1 MRLLKE
7 IFWVLCVVASLSFL
21 SWNNPAYAGGEEK
34 KVCEDKKDSKG
45 AVVKGKDGKPVQTC
59 KIIKVHKKLEGHEV
73 PTKK

>member
-21 SWNNPAYAGGEEK
+21 SWNNPAYAGGQEK

-59 KIIKVHKKLEGHEV
+59 KTIKVHKKLEGTEV